1 MSAVGENANAVL
13 AIYCFPSL
21 RDQPTRRG
29 EINSDRFDGCFS
41 PRSRRTYRSAGLLNA
56 RWGFTVL
63 DYSLCTKVCNV

>member
-29 EINSDRFDGCFS
+29 EINSDIDGRFS

-63 DYSLCTKVCNV
+63 DYSLCTKFYNV